1 MLNYTLER
9 APSFTDKQT
18 DGQFKLTFQKGKSH
32 IMTLASDE
40 MRGSVRLLLTINHTV
55 PNPASNWSFG
65 NPKLKAS
72 RRCCKRQSV
81 PVHDKMKFIVN
92 TVAFFALF
100 HVISGLAGKAPT
112 KTLNDGNQIPMLAL
126 GTYGFDDIPRMR
138 QAVNWAIEAGYR
150 HIDTA
155 ALYENEEEIGK
166 GISDVIKQG
175 LVKREDLFIT
185 TKESLSKLGLEYV
198 DLYLIHSP
206 EASNGME
213 EAKKLGLARSIG
225 VSNFNTEQIDRII
238 KNSLIVPAVNQIE
251 VHPSNSQEEA
261 VKDCFERNIAVMAY
275 SPFGFFVSR
284 GQGGRPGK
292 DDPKILN
299 IARKY
304 NKSVTQV
311 VLRYLLDRDLIVLPK
326 STKRHRIEENINVF
340 DFHLT
345 PEEMAVM
352 KSFNTNTRFSCVVG
366 AFTNIQFHMHM
377 TPRPEITICGSHKE
391 WFRAGIEPTT
401 RCTAASCPATAPT
414 VQSNAWF

>member
-1 MLNYTLER
+1 M
-9 APSFTDKQT
+9 
-18 DGQFKLTFQKGKSH
+18 KS
-32 IMTLASDE
+32 
-40 MRGSVRLLLTINHTV
+40 
-55 PNPASNWSFG
+55 
-65 NPKLKAS
+65 
-72 RRCCKRQSV
+72 
-81 PVHDKMKFIVN
+81 IVN

-112 KTLNDGNQIPMLAL
+112 KTLNDGNQIPTLAL

-185 TKESLSKLGLEYV
+185 TKLWNDKHARDQVVPALRESLSKLGLDYI

-206 EASNGME
+206 EATNADGSPANIDFLDTWKGME

-251 VHPSNSQEEA
+251 VHPSYSQEEA

-275 SPFGFFVSR
+275 SPLGFFVSR
-284 GQGGRPGK
+284 GQNGKPGK

-304 NKSVTQV
+304 NKTVTPS
-311 VLRYLLDRDLIVLPK
+311 RFALDRDLIVLPK
-326 STKRHRIEENINVF
+326 STKKHRIEENINVF

-345 PEEMAVM
+345 PEEMTVM
-352 KSFNTNTRFSCVVG
+352 KSFNTNTSIFD
-366 AFTNIQFHMHM
+366 
-377 TPRPEITICGSHKE
+377 
-391 WFRAGIEPTT
+391 
-401 RCTAASCPATAPT
+401 
-414 VQSNAWF
+414 

>member
-1 MLNYTLER
+1 M
-9 APSFTDKQT
+9 
-18 DGQFKLTFQKGKSH
+18 GK
-32 IMTLASDE
+32 M
-40 MRGSVRLLLTINHTV
+40 
-55 PNPASNWSFG
+55 F
-65 NPKLKAS
+65 KAS
-72 RRCCKRQSV
+72 LRCRKRQSV
-81 PVHDKMKFIVN
+81 PVGSKMKFIVN

-166 GISDVIKQG
+166 GISDVIKHG

-185 TKESLSKLGLEYV
+185 TKLWNDKHARHQVVPALQESLSKLGLDYV

-206 EASNGME
+206 EASNADGSPANIDYLETWKGME

-275 SPFGFFVSR
+275 SPLGFFVSR
-284 GQGGRPGK
+284 GQNGRPGK

-304 NKSVTQV
+304 NKTVTQV

-326 STKRHRIEENINVF
+326 SAKRHRIEENINVF

-352 KSFNTNTRFSCVVG
+352 KTFNSNTSIFD
-366 AFTNIQFHMHM
+366 
-377 TPRPEITICGSHKE
+377 
-391 WFRAGIEPTT
+391 
-401 RCTAASCPATAPT
+401 
-414 VQSNAWF
+414 